1 MKKRPNRAP
10 DRPAHLNVFS
20 GPVRGLPLG
29 ADGFPST
36 QSSLVALFAAF
47 MLPFGCLKVAAGRE
61 REVEEAED
69 EVCFV

>member
-1 MKKRPNRAP
+1 
-10 DRPAHLNVFS
+10 LNVFS

-61 REVEEAED
+61 EEEEKED